1 MTLALDLSDPAL
13 LPRLALLGALVLLLV
28 LLAAWLAERA
38 ETERR
43 LAGRIASLARAGP
56 AVAAR
61 RKPALTASGVLRAIG
76 EAISGTALIS
86 EKDRRDLERAV
97 AAAGHRPQAV
107 VPVVLGLKVVLLIT
121 LPAAAYAVAAWR
133 GVGGM
138 NQILLLAL
146 AVGTAILGPNLVLQH
161 LHRRYV
167 KQLRTG
173 LADALDMMVICSEA
187 GLGLESMVERVALE
201 MAPSNGAIAS
211 EFSTLANELRLL
223 SDRRQALLNL
233 GERTDVDGLKR
244 LGTTLAQTLQYG
256 TPLGQ
261 ALRTLAAEMR
271 HERLTAFEERAA
283 RLPALLVLPLTMF
296 ILPCLIVLLAGPSF
310 VQLIGTLG
318 RMGS

>member
-1 MTLALDLSDPAL
+1 MTFAPDLADPAL
-13 LPRLALLGALVLLLV
+13 VRPFAVLAGLVLLLV

-38 ETERR
+38 EFERR
-43 LAGRIASLARAGP
+43 LAGRLASLGRTAAARP
-56 AVAAR
+56 AR
-61 RKPALTASGVLRAIG
+61 RKPAVTASGVLRAIG

-86 EKDRRDLERAV
+86 EKDRKELERAV
-97 AAAGHRPQAV
+97 AAAGYRPQAV
-107 VPVVLGLKVVLLIT
+107 VPVVLGLKVVLLVA
-121 LPAAAYAVAAWR
+121 LPAAAYAVTVWR
-133 GVGGM
+133 DVGGM
-138 NQILLLAL
+138 NHVLLVAL
-146 AVGTAILGPNLVLQH
+146 AVGAAILGPTVVLRH

-167 KQLRTG
+167 TQLRTG
-173 LADALDMMVICSEA
+173 LADALDLMVICSEA
-187 GLGLESMVERVALE
+187 GLGLESMVERVAVE

-233 GERTDVDGLKR
+233 GERTDVEGLRR

>member
-1 MTLALDLSDPAL
+1 MTAEVDVSDPAQVA
-13 LPRLALLGALVLLLV
+13 RLAALALAVVILV
-28 LLAAWLAERA
+28 VLAAWLAERA

-43 LAGRIASLARAGP
+43 LAGRIASLGRAGP

-97 AAAGHRPQAV
+97 AAAGYRPQTV
-107 VPVVLGLKVVLLIT
+107 VPVVLGLKVVLLLA
-121 LPAAAYAVAAWR
+121 LPAAAYAITVWR
-133 GVGGM
+133 GTSGM
-138 NQILLLAL
+138 NQILLLSLAL
-146 AVGTAILGPNLVLQH
+146 AAAILGPNMVLSH

-167 KQLRTG
+167 KQLQTG
-173 LADALDMMVICSEA
+173 LADTLDLMVICSEA
-187 GLGLESMVERVALE
+187 GLGLESMVDRVAVE
-201 MAPSNGAIAS
+201 MAPSNGAIAA
-211 EFSTLANELRLL
+211 EFSTLASELRLL

-233 GERTDVDGLKR
+233 GERTGVDGLRR

>member
-1 MTLALDLSDPAL
+1 MTAVVDVSDPVLVA
-13 LPRLALLGALVLLLV
+13 RLAALGLVVVILV
-28 LLAAWLAERA
+28 VLAAWLAERA

-43 LAGRIASLARAGP
+43 LAGRIASLGLATPARP
-56 AVAAR
+56 AR
-61 RKPALTASGVLRAIG
+61 RKPAVTASGVLRSIG

-97 AAAGHRPQAV
+97 AAAGHRPQSV
-107 VPVVLGLKVVLLIT
+107 VPVVLGLKVVLLVA
-121 LPAAAYAVAAWR
+121 LPAAAYAVAIWR
-133 GVGGM
+133 VMSGM

-146 AVGTAILGPNLVLQH
+146 ALGAAIFGPNLVLQH

-167 KQLRTG
+167 KQLRSG

-187 GLGLESMVERVALE
+187 GLGLESMVERVAVE

-211 EFSTLANELRLL
+211 EFSSLANELRLL

-283 RLPALLVLPLTMF
+283 RLPALLVLPLTIF

-310 VQLIGTLG
+310 VQLIGMLG